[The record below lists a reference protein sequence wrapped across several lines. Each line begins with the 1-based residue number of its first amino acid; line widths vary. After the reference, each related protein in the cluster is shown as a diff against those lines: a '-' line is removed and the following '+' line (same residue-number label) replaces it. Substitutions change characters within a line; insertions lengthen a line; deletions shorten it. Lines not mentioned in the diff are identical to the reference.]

1 MNSAG
6 ELAGKVAVITGGSG
20 GIGQAVV
27 ARLTGADAQ
36 VVVADLSAS
45 PDPLPAKVEFIQTDV
60 SDSRSVSDLMAS
72 VDAHHGRLDILVNAA
87 GIEIEKTIEETSDA
101 DWDRLMGVNLKGTF
115 LVCREAIALLRKSG
129 GGSIVNFGSYDG
141 FIADPKLAAYCASKG
156 GVHALTRAIA
166 VDYGRENIRCNAVCP
181 GYVDTPMLRSFFGG
195 TDTVETLREEI
206 AAIHPLGRPAKPDDI
221 AGLVFWLAG
230 KDAAYATGQFF
241 VMDGGLTAQ
250 AAQMQMRP
258 ASG

>member
-1 MNSAG
+1 MSSAG

-45 PDPLPAKVEFIQTDV
+45 PGPLPAKVEFIQTDV

-72 VDAHHGRLDILVNAA
+72 VEAHHGRLDILVNAA

-115 LVCREAIALLRKSG
+115 LVCREAIATSAQVRRRVRS
-129 GGSIVNFGSYDG
+129 STSAPTTASSPTRSWPPIAPPRVG
-141 FIADPKLAAYCASKG
+141 FMP
-156 GVHALTRAIA
+156 
-166 VDYGRENIRCNAVCP
+166 
-181 GYVDTPMLRSFFGG
+181 
-195 TDTVETLREEI
+195 
-206 AAIHPLGRPAKPDDI
+206 
-221 AGLVFWLAG
+221 
-230 KDAAYATGQFF
+230 
-241 VMDGGLTAQ
+241 
-250 AAQMQMRP
+250 
-258 ASG
+258 

>member
-1 MNSAG
+1 
-6 ELAGKVAVITGGSG
+6 
-20 GIGQAVV
+20 
-27 ARLTGADAQ
+27 
-36 VVVADLSAS
+36 
-45 PDPLPAKVEFIQTDV
+45 
-60 SDSRSVSDLMAS
+60 
-72 VDAHHGRLDILVNAA
+72 
-87 GIEIEKTIEETSDA
+87 
-101 DWDRLMGVNLKGTF
+101 MGVNLKGTF
-115 LVCREAIALLRKSG
+115 LVCREAIGLLRKSG

-141 FIADPKLAAYCASKG
+141 FVADPKLAAYCASKG

-195 TDTVETLREEI
+195 TDTVETLRDEI

-221 AGLVFWLAG
+221 AGLVVWLAG
-230 KDAAYATGQFF
+230 EDAAYATGQLF

-250 AAQMQMRP
+250 AAQMRP